1 MRDIVYIRL
10 DDRLVHGQIVAVWL
24 NDMKCDVLCVIDDKA
39 ATNSLQQ
46 MLLRMTVPKS
56 TNFELLTVEEG
67 AKYLLEEIDEKIFLI
82 VGEIE
87 TITRLVD
94 LGVPIK
100 EVNLGNLGNRSDR
113 KQYTKAIWLSDT
125 EKQEIEKL
133 VARDIEVNVHLVPNE
148 KKFSALEALK

>member
-46 MLLRMTVPKS
+46 MLLRMAVPKS

-100 EVNLGNLGNRSDR
+100 EVNLETSV
-113 KQYTKAIWLSDT
+113 TVAI
-125 EKQEIEKL
+125 ENNIQKL
-133 VARDIEVNVHLVPNE
+133 YGYLILKN
-148 KKFSALEALK
+148 KKSKSW